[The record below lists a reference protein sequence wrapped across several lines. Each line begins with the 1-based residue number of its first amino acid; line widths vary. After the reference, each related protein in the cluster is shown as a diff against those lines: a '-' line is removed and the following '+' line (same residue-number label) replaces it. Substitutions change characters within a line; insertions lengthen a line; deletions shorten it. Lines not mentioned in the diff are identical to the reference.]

1 MPSALR
7 WRMLGTLRP
16 LAAPMPMP
24 SKAVVVR
31 ASGRV
36 RRGSEGSLTHGEEWG
51 LAESMMLE
59 SWGGYSALSLGL
71 FLCQTRLIVPG
82 ALREVV

>member
-7 WRMLGTLRP
+7 WRMPGTLQP

-31 ASGRV
+31 ALGSVPSG
-36 RRGSEGSLTHGEEWG
+36 SDGSLTHGEECG

-71 FLCQTRLIVPG
+71 FLCRTRLIVPG